1 MRKCNTGLQF
11 CQENSLWINDTLF
24 NSSFQITYCQ
34 QPKDV
39 QLSIFL
45 SELLKTQ
52 KGLIPQHIPIIGRS
66 FPVQVK
72 GRYKQDG
79 RGDLAP
85 TIRCQNL
92 GLCRLLSLM
101 YMSSFCGMTTY
112 RNTGAERHKLESL
125 CYKDSLILNQR
136 LMRFR
141 CLLLHKRYQHYDTI

>member
-79 RGDLAP
+79 RDDLAP
-85 TIRCQNL
+85 MIP
-92 GLCRLLSLM
+92 
-101 YMSSFCGMTTY
+101 
-112 RNTGAERHKLESL
+112 ESR
-125 CYKDSLILNQR
+125 IV
-136 LMRFR
+136 RFIEFDVLVSVLR
-141 CLLLHKRYQHYDTI
+141 DDNIS